1 MSCLTTSYKYRDKI
15 AWHNIRLSCDGKD
28 NDMSGKNSRYRNTGL
43 NTLLEIRVLLC
54 DFASYDSLT
63 FVVESIFLW
72 RTAQRVQEQHE
83 GRGENYCLRHTHIY
97 L

>member
-1 MSCLTTSYKYRDKI
+1 
-15 AWHNIRLSCDGKD
+15 
-28 NDMSGKNSRYRNTGL
+28 MSGRNSRYRNTGL

-54 DFASYDSLT
+54 NFASYDSLT

-97 L
+97 IYRYNGARKYRLVHSRLGISK